1 LSPKQ
6 IMCAQPLMAALLS
19 CLVLCGSCGRQPPA
33 PDAAKAEPEEKAEG
47 TDKSESNAG
56 IVTLKPEEVA
66 GLGITASAAA
76 AVRYQAATSG
86 FGVVLGHDVIAQAV
100 ADVATAQAV
109 AAQSRAVLA
118 RMQRLAGTP
127 GADSTE
133 ARENAAR
140 QAAVD
145 AAALRLAK
153 AKSSSVLGQNP
164 PWAGR
169 EDSKLPEELAEGHAK
184 LVRVTFPLGS
194 VNGRAPQRLWLAR
207 LGTAGAG
214 ERWTAHGVWDAPA
227 DAGVPGR
234 SFFALLQ
241 GIEVDEGERLL
252 AWAAGGGGGGGDS
265 GPAESGILIPSS
277 AVVASAGRYW
287 YYLERQPGE
296 FARTPM
302 DISRPM
308 ADGYFVQGTVK
319 SGDLIVTSAAGL
331 LLAREINPSTEAE

>member
-1 LSPKQ
+1 MSPKQ
-6 IMCAQPLMAALLS
+6 IMCVQPLMAALLS

-47 TDKSESNAG
+47 TDKAESNAG

-169 EDSKLPEELAEGHAK
+169 EDSKLPGELAEGRAK

-241 GIEVDEGERLL
+241 GIEVGEGERLL
-252 AWAAGGGGGGGDS
+252 AWAAGGDS
-265 GPAESGILIPSS
+265 GQAESGILIPSS
-277 AVVASAGRYW
+277 AVVANDGRYW

-308 ADGYFVQGTVK
+308 ADGYFVQGGVK
-319 SGDLIVTSAAGL
+319 RGDLIVTSAAGL

>member
-1 LSPKQ
+1 
-6 IMCAQPLMAALLS
+6 MATLLS

-33 PDAAKAEPEEKAEG
+33 PDAAKAEPEEKAER
-47 TDKSESNAG
+47 TDKVESNAG

-76 AVRYQAATSG
+76 EVRYQAATSG

-100 ADVATAQAV
+100 ADVVTAQAV
-109 AAQSRAVLA
+109 AAQSRVVLA

-169 EDSKLPEELAEGHAK
+169 EDSKLPEELAEGRAK
-184 LVRVTFPLGS
+184 LARVTFPLGS

-241 GIEVDEGERLL
+241 GIEVGEGERLL
-252 AWAAGGGGGGGDS
+252 AWTAGGGGGGGGGGDS
-265 GPAESGILIPSS
+265 GEAESGILIPSS
-277 AVVASAGRYW
+277 AVVASNGRYW

-296 FARTPM
+296 FARTAM

-308 ADGYFVQGTVK
+308 ADGYFVQGGVK
-319 SGDLIVTSAAGL
+319 RGDLIVTSAAGL

>member
-1 LSPKQ
+1 
-6 IMCAQPLMAALLS
+6 MAALLS

-33 PDAAKAEPEEKAEG
+33 PDAAKAEPEEKVEG
-47 TDKSESNAG
+47 TDKAESNAG

-100 ADVATAQAV
+100 ADVVTAQAV

-169 EDSKLPEELAEGHAK
+169 EDSKLPEELAEGRAK

-241 GIEVDEGERLL
+241 DIEVGEGERLL
-252 AWAAGGGGGGGDS
+252 AWTAGGGGGGGDS
-265 GPAESGILIPSS
+265 GQAESGILIPSS
-277 AVVASAGRYW
+277 AVVASDGRYW

-296 FARTPM
+296 FARIPM

-308 ADGYFVQGTVK
+308 ADGYFVQGGVNR
-319 SGDLIVTSAAGL
+319 GDLIVTSAAGL
-331 LLAREINPSTEAE
+331 LLAREINPRTEAE

>member
-1 LSPKQ
+1 MSPKQ
-6 IMCAQPLMAALLS
+6 IMCARPLMAALLS

-33 PDAAKAEPEEKAEG
+33 PDAAKAEPEEKVEG
-47 TDKSESNAG
+47 TDKAESNAG
-56 IVTLKPEEVA
+56 IVTLRPEEVA

-100 ADVATAQAV
+100 ADVVTAQAV

-169 EDSKLPEELAEGHAK
+169 EDSKLPEELAEGRAK

-241 GIEVDEGERLL
+241 DIEVGEGERLL
-252 AWAAGGGGGGGDS
+252 AWTAGGGGGGGDS
-265 GPAESGILIPSS
+265 GQAESGILIPSS
-277 AVVASAGRYW
+277 AVVASDGRYW

-308 ADGYFVQGTVK
+308 ADGYFVQGGLK
-319 SGDLIVTSAAGL
+319 GGDLIVTSAAGL
-331 LLAREINPSTEAE
+331 LLAREINPRTEAE

>member
-6 IMCAQPLMAALLS
+6 IMCARPLMAALLS

-33 PDAAKAEPEEKAEG
+33 PDAAKAEPEEKVEG
-47 TDKSESNAG
+47 TDKAESNAG

-169 EDSKLPEELAEGHAK
+169 EDSKLPEELAEGRAK

-194 VNGRAPQRLWLAR
+194 VNGRASQRLWLAR

-241 GIEVDEGERLL
+241 GIEVGEGERLL
-252 AWAAGGGGGGGDS
+252 AWTASGSGDS
-265 GPAESGILIPSS
+265 GQAESGILIPSS
-277 AVVASAGRYW
+277 AVVASDGRYW

-296 FARTPM
+296 FARTAM

-308 ADGYFVQGTVK
+308 ADGYFVQGGLK
-319 SGDLIVTSAAGL
+319 GGDLIVTSAAGL

>member
-1 LSPKQ
+1 MSPKQ
-6 IMCAQPLMAALLS
+6 IMCARPLMAALLS

-33 PDAAKAEPEEKAEG
+33 PDAAKAEPEEKVEG
-47 TDKSESNAG
+47 TDKAESNAG
-56 IVTLKPEEVA
+56 IVTLRPEEVA

-100 ADVATAQAV
+100 ADVVTAQAV

-169 EDSKLPEELAEGHAK
+169 EDSKLPEELAEGRAK

-241 GIEVDEGERLL
+241 DIEVGEGERLL
-252 AWAAGGGGGGGDS
+252 AWTAGGGGGGGDS
-265 GPAESGILIPSS
+265 GQAESGILIPSS
-277 AVVASAGRYW
+277 AVVASDGRYW

-296 FARTPM
+296 FARTAM

-308 ADGYFVQGTVK
+308 ADGYFVQGGLK
-319 SGDLIVTSAAGL
+319 GGDLIVTSAAGL
-331 LLAREINPSTEAE
+331 LLAREINPRTEAE

>member
-1 LSPKQ
+1 MSHKQ
-6 IMCAQPLMAALLS
+6 IMYPRPLLATLLS
-19 CLVLCGSCGRQPPA
+19 GLVLCGSCGREPPA
-33 PDAAKAEPEEKAEG
+33 ADAAKTEPAPAPEEKAS
-47 TDKSESNAG
+47 D

-66 GLGITASAAA
+66 ALGITASAATT
-76 AVRYQAATSG
+76 VRYQAATSG

-100 ADVATAQAV
+100 ADVATAHAV
-109 AAQSRAVLA
+109 AAQSQAVLA
-118 RMQRLAGTP
+118 RMRRLAGTP

-169 EDSKLPEELAEGHAK
+169 EDSRRPAELAEGRAK

-194 VNGRAPQRLWLAR
+194 VNGRSPQSLWLAR

-214 ERWTAHGVWDAPA
+214 ERWTAHAVWDAPA
-227 DAGVPGR
+227 DAAMPGR

-241 GIEVDEGERLL
+241 GTEAGEGERLL
-252 AWAAGGGGGGGDS
+252 AWTAGADS
-265 GPAESGILIPSS
+265 GRAESGVLIPAS
-277 AVVASAGRYW
+277 AVVASDGRYW

-308 ADGYFVQGTVK
+308 ADGYFVQGRINR
-319 SGDLIVTSAAGL
+319 GDLIVTSAAGL

>member
-6 IMCAQPLMAALLS
+6 IMCARPLMAALLS

-33 PDAAKAEPEEKAEG
+33 PDAAKAEPEEKVEG
-47 TDKSESNAG
+47 TDKAESNAG

-164 PWAGR
+164 PWAGQ
-169 EDSKLPEELAEGHAK
+169 EDSKLPEELAEGRAK

-241 GIEVDEGERLL
+241 GIEVGEGERLL
-252 AWAAGGGGGGGDS
+252 AWTASGGGDS
-265 GPAESGILIPSS
+265 GQAESGILIPSS
-277 AVVASAGRYW
+277 AVVASDGRYW

-296 FARTPM
+296 FARTAM

-308 ADGYFVQGTVK
+308 ADGYFVQGGLK
-319 SGDLIVTSAAGL
+319 GGDLIVTSAAGL

>member
-1 LSPKQ
+1 MSPKQ
-6 IMCAQPLMAALLS
+6 IMCARPLMATLLS

-33 PDAAKAEPEEKAEG
+33 PEAAKAEPEEKTEG
-47 TDKSESNAG
+47 TDKAESNAG

-76 AVRYQAATSG
+76 AVRYQAATRG

-109 AAQSRAVLA
+109 AAQSRAALA
-118 RMQRLAGTP
+118 RVQRLVGTP

-145 AAALRLAK
+145 EAALRLAK
-153 AKSSSVLGQNP
+153 AKSSSVLGQDP

-169 EDSKLPEELAEGHAK
+169 EDSKIPEELAEGRAK

-194 VNGRAPQRLWLAR
+194 VSGRAPQRLWFAR

-234 SFFALLQ
+234 SFFSLLQ
-241 GIEVDEGERLL
+241 GIEVGEGERLL
-252 AWAAGGGGGGGDS
+252 AWAAGGDS
-265 GPAESGILIPSS
+265 GQAESGILIPSS
-277 AVVASAGRYW
+277 AVVARDGRYW

-296 FARTPM
+296 FARTAM

-308 ADGYFVQGTVK
+308 ADGYFVQGGVK
-319 SGDLIVTSAAGL
+319 GGDLIVTSAAGL

>member
-1 LSPKQ
+1 MSPKQ
-6 IMCAQPLMAALLS
+6 IMCARPLMAALLS
-19 CLVLCGSCGRQPPA
+19 CIVLCGSCGRQPPA
-33 PDAAKAEPEEKAEG
+33 PDAAKAEPEEKAVG
-47 TDKSESNAG
+47 TDKAESNAG

-140 QAAVD
+140 QGAVD

-169 EDSKLPEELAEGHAK
+169 EDSKLPEELAEGRAK

-241 GIEVDEGERLL
+241 GIEVGEGERLL
-252 AWAAGGGGGGGDS
+252 AWTAGGGGGDS
-265 GPAESGILIPSS
+265 EQAESGILIPSS
-277 AVVASAGRYW
+277 AVVASDGRYW
-287 YYLERQPGE
+287 YYLERQSGE

-308 ADGYFVQGTVK
+308 ADGYFVQGAVK
-319 SGDLIVTSAAGL
+319 RGDLIVTSAAGL

>member
-6 IMCAQPLMAALLS
+6 IMCARPLMAALLS

-33 PDAAKAEPEEKAEG
+33 PDAAKAEPEEKVEG
-47 TDKSESNAG
+47 TDKAESNAG

-169 EDSKLPEELAEGHAK
+169 EDSKLPEELAEGRAK

-241 GIEVDEGERLL
+241 GIEVGEGERLL
-252 AWAAGGGGGGGDS
+252 AWTASGGGGGDS
-265 GPAESGILIPSS
+265 GQAESGILIPSS
-277 AVVASAGRYW
+277 AVVASDGRYW

-296 FARTPM
+296 FARTAM

-308 ADGYFVQGTVK
+308 ADGYFVQGGLK
-319 SGDLIVTSAAGL
+319 GGDLIVTSAAGL

>member
-1 LSPKQ
+1 MSPKQ
-6 IMCAQPLMAALLS
+6 IMCARPLMAALLS

-33 PDAAKAEPEEKAEG
+33 PDAAKAEPEEKVEG
-47 TDKSESNAG
+47 TDKAESNAG
-56 IVTLKPEEVA
+56 IVTLRPEEVA

-169 EDSKLPEELAEGHAK
+169 EDSKLPEELAEGRAK

-241 GIEVDEGERLL
+241 DIDVGEGERLL
-252 AWAAGGGGGGGDS
+252 AWTAGGGDS
-265 GPAESGILIPSS
+265 GQAESGILIPPS
-277 AVVASAGRYW
+277 AVVASDGRYW

-308 ADGYFVQGTVK
+308 ADGYFVQGAIK
-319 SGDLIVTSAAGL
+319 RGDLIVTSAAGL

>member
-1 LSPKQ
+1 MSPKQ
-6 IMCAQPLMAALLS
+6 IMCARPLMAALLS

-47 TDKSESNAG
+47 TDKAESNAG

-86 FGVVLGHDVIAQAV
+86 FGAVLSHDVIAQAV

-145 AAALRLAK
+145 AAALRLAQ

-169 EDSKLPEELAEGHAK
+169 EDSKLPEELAEGRAK

-241 GIEVDEGERLL
+241 DIEVGEGERLL
-252 AWAAGGGGGGGDS
+252 AWTAGGGGGDS
-265 GPAESGILIPSS
+265 GQAESGILIPSS
-277 AVVASAGRYW
+277 AVVASDGRYW

-308 ADGYFVQGTVK
+308 ADGYFVQGAVK

>member
-1 LSPKQ
+1 MSPKQ
-6 IMCAQPLMAALLS
+6 IMCARPLMAALLS
-19 CLVLCGSCGRQPPA
+19 CLLLCGSCGRQPPA
-33 PDAAKAEPEEKAEG
+33 PDAARAEPEEKAEG
-47 TDKSESNAG
+47 TDKAESNAG

-86 FGVVLGHDVIAQAV
+86 FGAVLSHDVIAQAV

-145 AAALRLAK
+145 AAALRLAQ

-169 EDSKLPEELAEGHAK
+169 EDSKLPEELAEGRAK

-241 GIEVDEGERLL
+241 DIEVGEGERLL
-252 AWAAGGGGGGGDS
+252 AWTAGGGGDS
-265 GPAESGILIPSS
+265 GQAESGILIPSS
-277 AVVASAGRYW
+277 AVVASDGRYW

-308 ADGYFVQGTVK
+308 ADGYFVQGAVK
-319 SGDLIVTSAAGL
+319 RGDLIVTSAAGL